1 MAFWEYLNFT
11 IISLLLFFQIE
22 EEMTLLTSLKIIE
35 DSTSL
40 DSPIHQLNSPIHQS
54 SPQLQL
60 TPVQQSSNNTQSS
73 ASTSSFNSSI
83 IQTSPNL
90 SNGDKENNN
99 PAKVCCENLWLIT
112 NSSDVFTNLLPL
124 WIDFSLSSW
133 KRKQISYWSKTGFVA
148 QFAKS

>member
-1 MAFWEYLNFT
+1 MPEEKVNANINVFKKSCENMKNNLGRLRINLNFN
-11 IISLLLFFQIE
+11 IISLFFQIE

-40 DSPIHQLNSPIHQS
+40 DSPIHQLNSPIQQS

-73 ASTSSFNSSI
+73 ASTSSFNSTI

-99 PAKVCCENLWLIT
+99 PAKVCCENL
-112 NSSDVFTNLLPL
+112 
-124 WIDFSLSSW
+124 
-133 KRKQISYWSKTGFVA
+133 
-148 QFAKS
+148 